1 MKEEVNSIA
10 KFRRVVSTSKQ
21 IKVKVNCR
29 DQPHTDDVGDKTET
43 ETTTPGAARTETPR
57 ATLMRK
63 GFAFALALSPTGRL
77 SARTKRRHGTEWRSE
92 VRGGQTVV
100 GAECGDG
107 SGDIHQGLL
116 LRGGARVTFMFEMMW
131 RTRRY
136 VPPACFGSSF

>member
-29 DQPHTDDVGDKTET
+29 DHHTDDVGDKTET
-43 ETTTPGAARTETPR
+43 EDDDTRCCKDRDT
-57 ATLMRK
+57 K
-63 GFAFALALSPTGRL
+63 GNINEKGVCFSRLLSPTGRL

-116 LRGGARVTFMFEMMW
+116 LRGERVSLL
-131 RTRRY
+131 
-136 VPPACFGSSF
+136 CSK